1 MALPEIRT
9 VSSGIVGG
17 LRMMVGRSLWDNG

>member
-17 LRMMVGRSLWDNG
+17 LRMMAGRSLRDNG